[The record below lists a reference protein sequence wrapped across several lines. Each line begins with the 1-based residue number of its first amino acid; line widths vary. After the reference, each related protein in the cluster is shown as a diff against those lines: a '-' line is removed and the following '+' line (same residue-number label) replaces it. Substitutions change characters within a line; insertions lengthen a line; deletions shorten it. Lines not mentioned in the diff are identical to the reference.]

1 MRPLTVPSQKGA
13 TQGQPPLRPQEPYP
27 ALAPARRRPLR
38 RILATLASLAPAAA
52 LLAIPLV
59 APDVHSAALPM
70 SPPGLRAGEA
80 AAQAVTLAE
89 VTTQVD
95 PAATHLPDLKDVL
108 RRSVEAELRIIDW
121 GKEGLRRRYKL
132 SAAVMRLET
141 ASSGGVQRSSCSV
154 STAVRDERG
163 KLLAII
169 EGRARAEEPGVGAAS
184 TERGALEG
192 AVQGAIRRLPE
203 AIRQS
208 Q

>member
-1 MRPLTVPSQKGA
+1 MRPLTVPSKKGA
-13 TQGQPPLRPQEPYP
+13 TQGHPLLRPQQQN
-27 ALAPARRRPLR
+27 PARRRPIR

-52 LLAIPLV
+52 LLAIPLL
-59 APDVHSAALPM
+59 APPVHGADLPM
-70 SPPGLRAGEA
+70 SPPGLRAGDA
-80 AAQAVTLAE
+80 AAQAVAVTLAE

-108 RRSVEAELRIIDW
+108 RRSVEAELKTIDW
-121 GKEGLRRRYKL
+121 GKEGLRRRYKI

-141 ASSGGVQRSSCSV
+141 ASSGGVQRSSCAV

-163 KLLAII
+163 KLLAIV
-169 EGRARAEEPGVGAAS
+169 EGRARAEEPGTGAAS
-184 TERGALEG
+184 VERGALEG
-192 AVQGAIRRLPE
+192 AVQGAVRRLPE